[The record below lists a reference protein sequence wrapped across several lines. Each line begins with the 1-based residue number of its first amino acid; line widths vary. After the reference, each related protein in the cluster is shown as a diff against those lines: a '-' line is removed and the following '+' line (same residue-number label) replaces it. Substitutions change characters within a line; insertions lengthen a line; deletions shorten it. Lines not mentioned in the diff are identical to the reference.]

1 MPPHTEIVQSPTGLI
16 YRVRRG
22 QPHNALIVM
31 LHGLGGDENAMW
43 IFDHALPRAAT
54 VSAPRALYP
63 SELGG
68 ASWAR
73 SVGRDDLDKVDFQA
87 ALKVLPHFVAEM
99 ITLYAIDPQRVIV
112 MGFSQGAALSY
123 TYSLLQ
129 PDSLR
134 GVVALAGFLPA
145 SAKALPTVSA
155 RWLAHTPA
163 TPSGPPAL
171 RAGHGRTRAARQP
184 AYLILHGTHDEAVP
198 IDRAREAR
206 SVLESRGASVTYHEH
221 RVGHKVSAQG
231 MKEIAQWIRNRVS
244 A

>member
-1 MPPHTEIVQSPTGLI
+1 MSPHTEIVQSPTGLI

-22 QPHNALIVM
+22 QPQGALVVM
-31 LHGLGGDENAMW
+31 LHGLSGDENAMW

-54 VSAPRALYP
+54 VIAPRAMYA
-63 SELGG
+63 SDFGG

-73 SVGRDDLDKVDFQA
+73 SVGRDDLDDVDFQA
-87 ALKVLPHFVAEM
+87 ALEVLPRLLAEV
-99 ITLYAIDPQRVIV
+99 IALYPIDPQRVIM

-123 TYSLLQ
+123 AYSLAH
-129 PDSLR
+129 PTALR
-134 GVVALAGFLPA
+134 GVIALAGFLP
-145 SAKALPTVSA
+145 PN
-155 RWLAHTPA
+155 TPA
-163 TPSGPPAL
+163 SPS
-171 RAGHGRTRAARQP
+171 TTSQP

-206 SVLESRGASVTYHEH
+206 SVLESRGADVEYHEQ

-231 MKEIAQWIRNRVS
+231 MREIAQWIKQTL